1 MLPNNLTFFSS
12 LFIFNILILTVLR
25 VGFLLHFKPSTVN
38 LVSGTIIR
46 SFYIGMKFDARLVSL
61 ITIPAVLLS
70 WIPGIHLYQGSLG
83 LIFIQWYFIAFF
95 SACILF
101 YFVDFGNFSY
111 LQSRINAS
119 LLILK
124 DGGGVWWQMIWQ
136 SYPVI
141 RLTIL
146 LMLFVIFYA
155 SGITKLIESS
165 LSSSEISSPEGWRSI
180 AFNGLFSLLM
190 AAVCYGKLSRYPLR
204 WSDAFFHK
212 DSFIC
217 NLSLNPVLFFLE
229 SLKEKPFECDKEK
242 LKNLYPFMTDF
253 FKVDK
258 PCPET
263 LSLKREGMPRP
274 LVSGNPNVVI
284 IMMET
289 FAAYKTGV
297 LGKADLNPSP
307 CFDALSKE
315 GLLFNRFYVP
325 MENTSRSLFAALFGI
340 PDVSTSRSS
349 SRNPLV
355 VNQHSIVNAFKG
367 YSKHYFLG
375 GSANWGNIRGMLSH
389 NIDDLNIIDEGAFRS
404 PVHDVW
410 GISDA
415 DLFMEANEILAG
427 KTEEPFFSI
436 IQTAGNHRPFR
447 IPADSKGFKSENAD
461 KELLGKNGFYS
472 LEEYNGFRFL
482 DHSLGYYFDLARQE
496 KYFANTVFLI
506 FGDHGTGNGSQ
517 DRRFGGLS
525 PGPFHV
531 PFLIYAPSLLKKKGA
546 IDSVVSELDVMPTL
560 AALMGKPYVNTTLGR
575 DILDPNLEGKRGAFT
590 FTPFEYPP
598 RFGFMDDDYYVNVE
612 PDESYSLYRFDSTE
626 AKDIKDIEPDKAD
639 YMSKMAIGM
648 HEFSK
653 HLLYHNKR
661 DDK

>member
-1 MLPNNLTFFSS
+1 MLPDNLTFFSAV
-12 LFIFNILILTVLR
+12 FILNILILTTLR
-25 VGFLLHFKPSTVN
+25 VAFLLHFKPSALN
-38 LVSGTIIR
+38 LLSGPIAR

-61 ITIPAVLLS
+61 ITIPALILS
-70 WIPGIHLYQGSLG
+70 FIPGIHLYQGSWG
-83 LIFIQWYFIAFF
+83 LTFIQWYFIA
-95 SACILF
+95 SLSVCILF

-119 LLILK
+119 LLSLK
-124 DGGGVWWQMIWQ
+124 DGGGVWWQMVWQ

-146 LMLFVIFYA
+146 LILFVVFYA
-155 SGITKLIESS
+155 GGTTKIIESS
-165 LSSSEISSPEGWRSI
+165 LSSAKTYPAELWLTI
-180 AFNGLFSLLM
+180 ASNVVFFVLM
-190 AAVCYGKLSRYPLR
+190 AAICYGKLSRYPLR

-229 SLKEKPFECDKEK
+229 SLKEKPFEYDREK
-242 LKNLYPFMTDF
+242 LKTLYPFMTDF
-253 FKVDK
+253 FMVDK
-258 PCPET
+258 PCTES
-263 LSLKREGMPRP
+263 LSLKREGVPRP

-284 IMMET
+284 ILMET

-297 LGKADLNPSP
+297 LGKAGLNPSP

-315 GLLFNRFYVP
+315 GLLFRNFYVP

-355 VNQHSIVNAFKG
+355 VNQHSIVNAFKDH
-367 YSKHYFLG
+367 SKHYFLG

-389 NIDDLNIIDEGAFRS
+389 NIDDLNIVDEGAFRS

-427 KTEEPFFSI
+427 KTKEPFFSI

-447 IPADSKGFKSENAD
+447 IPADSKGFQAENAD
-461 KELLGKNGFYS
+461 KDELTNNGFYS

-482 DHSLGYYFDLARQE
+482 DHSLGYYFDLARKE
-496 KYFANTVFLI
+496 KYFDNTVFLI
-506 FGDHGTGNGSQ
+506 FGDHGTGNGSK

-525 PGPFHV
+525 TGPFHV
-531 PFLIYAPSLLKKKGA
+531 PFLVYAPSLIEKKGDV
-546 IDSVVSELDVMPTL
+546 DSVMSELDVMPTL
-560 AALMGKPYVNTTLGR
+560 ASLMGKPYINTTLGR
-575 DILDPNLEGKRGAFT
+575 DVLDPALGGKRGAFT

-598 RFGFMDDDYYVNVE
+598 RFGFMDNDYYVNVE
-612 PDESYSLYRFDSTE
+612 PDETYALYKLDSPE
-626 AKDIKDIEPDKAD
+626 AKDIKDAEPDKAD
-639 YMSKMAIGM
+639 YMSKMAIGI

-661 DDK
+661 DDL

>member
-12 LFIFNILILTVLR
+12 LFIFNILILTALR
-25 VGFLLHFKPSTVN
+25 VGFLLQFKPPGLN
-38 LVSGTIIR
+38 LLSRSIIR
-46 SFYIGMKFDARLVSL
+46 SFYIGMKFDARLASL
-61 ITIPAVLLS
+61 ITIPAFLLS
-70 WIPGIHLYQGSLG
+70 WIPGIHLYQGSWG
-83 LIFIQWYFIAFF
+83 LIFIQWYFIALL
-95 SACILF
+95 SVCILF

-119 LLILK
+119 LLSLK
-124 DGGGVWWQMIWQ
+124 DGGGVWWQMVWQ

-146 LMLFVIFYA
+146 LILFVICYA
-155 SGITKLIESS
+155 SGTTKIIELS
-165 LSSSEISSPEGWRSI
+165 LSSAKTYPSKEWLLITS
-180 AFNGLFSLLM
+180 NGVFFLLM

-217 NLSLNPVLFFLE
+217 NMSLNPVLFFLE
-229 SLKEKPFECDKEK
+229 SLKEKPFEYDKEK
-242 LKNLYPFMTDF
+242 LKNLYPLMTDF

-258 PCPET
+258 PCTET
-263 LSLKREGMPRP
+263 LSLKREGTPRP
-274 LVSGNPNVVI
+274 LVPGNPNVVI
-284 IMMET
+284 ILMET
-289 FAAYKTGV
+289 FAAYKTGA

-355 VNQHSIVNAFKG
+355 VNQHSIVNAFKDH
-367 YSKHYFLG
+367 SKHYFLG

-389 NIDDLNIIDEGAFRS
+389 NIDGLNIVDEGAFRS

-415 DLFMEANEILAG
+415 DLFMEANEMLAK

-447 IPADSKGFKSENAD
+447 IPADSKGFKPENAD
-461 KELLGKNGFYS
+461 KDVLTKNGFYS

-496 KYFANTVFLI
+496 KYFDNTVFLI

-531 PFLIYAPSLLKKKGA
+531 PFLIYAPSLLENKGV

-560 AALMGKPYVNTTLGR
+560 ASLMGKPYINTTLGR
-575 DILDPNLEGKRGAFT
+575 DVLNPAMQDKSGAFT

-598 RFGFMDDDYYVNVE
+598 RFGFMDDNYYVNVE
-612 PDESYSLYRFDSTE
+612 PDESYALYKLDSSE
-626 AKDIKDIEPDKAD
+626 AADIKNTEPERAE
-639 YMSKMAIGM
+639 YMSKMAIAF

-661 DDK
+661 DDE

>member
-1 MLPNNLTFFSS
+1 MLPNNLIFFST
-12 LFIFNILILTVLR
+12 LFIFNILILTALR
-25 VGFLLHFKPSTVN
+25 IGFLLNFKPSD
-38 LVSGTIIR
+38 LKLASKAIIR
-46 SFYIGMKFDARLVSL
+46 SLYIGIKFDARLISL
-61 ITIPAVLLS
+61 ITIPALILS
-70 WIPGIHLYQGSLG
+70 WMPGIHLYQGEWSI
-83 LIFIQWYFIAFF
+83 IFIQWYFI
-95 SACILF
+95 SILSIVLLF
-101 YFVDFGNFSY
+101 YFVDFANFSY
-111 LQSRINAS
+111 LQSRTNAS
-119 LLILK
+119 LLALK
-124 DGGGVWWQMIWQ
+124 DAGGIWWQMILQ

-141 RLTIL
+141 KLGIALLLFIL
-146 LMLFVIFYA
+146 FYKTGSMKA
-155 SGITKLIESS
+155 IELS
-165 LSSSEISSPEGWRSI
+165 LSASETSQSNIWFPISS
-180 AFNGLFSLLM
+180 NGLFFVLM
-190 AAVCYGKLSRYPLR
+190 CAICYGKLSRYPLR

-217 NLSLNPVLFFLE
+217 NLALNPVLFFLE
-229 SLKEKPFECDKEK
+229 SLKEKPFEYDKEK
-242 LKNLYPFMTDF
+242 LKNLYPFMADF
-253 FKVDK
+253 LKVDK

-284 IMMET
+284 ILMET

-297 LGKADLNPSP
+297 LGKAELNPSP

-315 GLLFNRFYVP
+315 GLLFNKFFVP

-355 VNQHSIVNAFKG
+355 VNQHTILNAFKDH
-367 YSKHYFLG
+367 SKHYFLG

-389 NIDDLNIIDEGAFRS
+389 NIDDLDIIDEAAFTS

-415 DLFMEANEILAG
+415 DLFMEANEMLAK
-427 KTEEPFFSI
+427 KTKEPFFAI

-447 IPADSKGFKSENAD
+447 IPADSKGFKTEHAEKD
-461 KELLGKNGFYS
+461 VLTENGFYS

-482 DHSLGYYFDLARQE
+482 DHSLGYYFDQARKE
-496 KYFANTVFLI
+496 EYYNNTVFLI
-506 FGDHGTGNGSQ
+506 FGDHGTGNGSH

-525 PGPFHV
+525 TGPFHV
-531 PFLIYAPSLLKKKGA
+531 PFLIHAPSLIEKKGM
-546 IDSVVSELDVMPTL
+546 IDSVMSELDVMPTL
-560 AALMGKPYVNTTLGR
+560 AALMGKPYINTTLGR
-575 DILDPNLEGKRGAFT
+575 DVLDPAIKKKKGAFT

-598 RFGFMDDDYYVNVE
+598 RFGFMDDNYYVNVE
-612 PDESYSLYRFDSTE
+612 PDESYALYKLDSSE
-626 AKDIKDIEPDKAD
+626 AEDIKNTEPERAD
-639 YMSKMAIGM
+639 YMAKMAIAF

>member
-1 MLPNNLTFFSS
+1 MLPDNLTFFST
-12 LFIFNILILTVLR
+12 LFIFNILILTALR
-25 VGFLLHFKPSTVN
+25 IGFLLNFKPSN
-38 LVSGTIIR
+38 LKLASKAIIQA
-46 SFYIGMKFDARLVSL
+46 FYIGIKFDARLISL
-61 ITIPAVLLS
+61 ITIPVLLLS
-70 WIPGIHLYQGSLG
+70 WIPGIHFYQGDWST
-83 LIFIQWYFIAFF
+83 IFIQWYFI
-95 SACILF
+95 SLLSIVLLF
-101 YFVDFGNFSY
+101 YFVDFANFSY

-119 LLILK
+119 LLALK
-124 DGGGVWWQMIWQ
+124 DAGGIWWQMVWQ

-141 RLTIL
+141 KLSIALFLFIL
-146 LMLFVIFYA
+146 FYKTGSLKA
-155 SGITKLIESS
+155 IELS
-165 LSSSEISSPEGWRSI
+165 LSQSETSQSNLWFLVSSNGFFFLLLI
-180 AFNGLFSLLM
+180 ALT
-190 AAVCYGKLSRYPLR
+190 YGKLSRYPLR

-217 NLSLNPVLFFLE
+217 NLALNPLLFFLE
-229 SLKEKPFECDKEK
+229 SLKEKPFEYDKEK
-242 LKNLYPFMTDF
+242 LKNLYPLMTDF
-253 FKVDK
+253 FNVDK

-263 LSLKREGMPRP
+263 LSLKREGLPRP

-284 IMMET
+284 ILMET

-297 LGKADLNPSP
+297 LGKAELNPSP

-355 VNQHSIVNAFKG
+355 VNQHSIVNAFKDH
-367 YSKHYFLG
+367 SKHYFLG

-389 NIDDLNIIDEGAFRS
+389 NIDNLNIIDEGAFRS

-415 DLFMEANEILAG
+415 DLFMEANEMLAG

-447 IPADSKGFKSENAD
+447 IPADSKGYKSENAD
-461 KELLGKNGFYS
+461 KEVLTKNGFYS

-496 KYFANTVFLI
+496 KYFENTVFLI

-531 PFLIYAPSLLKKKGA
+531 PFLIYAPSLIAKKGR
-546 IDSVVSELDVMPTL
+546 IDSVMSELDVMPTL

-575 DILDPNLEGKRGAFT
+575 DVLDPAFDDKKGAFT

-598 RFGFMDDDYYVNVE
+598 RFGFMDNNYYVNVE
-612 PDESYSLYRFDSTE
+612 PDESYALYKFDSPE
-626 AKDIKDIEPDKAD
+626 AKDIKNIEPDRAD
-639 YMSKMAIGM
+639 YMSKMAIGI
-648 HEFSK
+648 HEYSK

-661 DDK
+661 SDK